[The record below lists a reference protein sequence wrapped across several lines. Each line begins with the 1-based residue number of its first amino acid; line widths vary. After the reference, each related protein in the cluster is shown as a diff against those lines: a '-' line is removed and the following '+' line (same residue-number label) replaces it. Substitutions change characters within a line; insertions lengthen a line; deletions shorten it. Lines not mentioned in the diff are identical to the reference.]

1 MEEHRRIRTCLFH
14 LFFIWFCKSR
24 CRDYNFLKFAVFHN
38 VYLHKMFHEWELNLA
53 KNCFGFLINLM
64 RNRIITGFRNMAAVS
79 IILTFPYLFQIYSV
93 QPPPRVAI
101 YPVQKSLC
109 LKIYIAKWNIIIIKW
124 KKYLTFRKK

>member
-64 RNRIITGFRNMAAVS
+64 RNRIITGFRNMAAS
-79 IILTFPYLFQIYSV
+79 IYNSDISIPISNLFCSTPPGCYLPCSKITLF
-93 QPPPRVAI
+93 
-101 YPVQKSLC
+101 KN
-109 LKIYIAKWNIIIIKW
+109 IYIAKWNIIIIKW

>member
-93 QPPPRVAI
+93 HPPPGCYLPCSKITLFKNI
-101 YPVQKSLC
+101 YCKMKYNHNKMK
-109 LKIYIAKWNIIIIKW
+109 KIFDI
-124 KKYLTFRKK
+124 